1 MNYSPR
7 ALAGSAA
14 QRAVQA
20 RSEFIIRTYGHLL
33 GAVLAFAA
41 CEVFLFT
48 SGLYRPIIG
57 VLMGSGMGWL
67 LVLGGF
73 VLLGGLFRNL
83 AHSVRSLASQ
93 YAGLG
98 AYVVLESI
106 IFVPL
111 LAMAE
116 RYAPGSI
123 RSAALVTVM
132 GFGGL
137 TAVVFTTRRDFSFLG
152 AALRWGFIL
161 ALVAIIAAA
170 IFGFNLGT
178 FFSVAMVG
186 LAGAAVL
193 YDTSNVLHHFS
204 EDSYVAA
211 ALELFASIALMFWYV
226 LRIFIGSNRN

>member
-1 MNYSPR
+1 MNYAPR
-7 ALAGSAA
+7 ALASSAS
-14 QRAVQA
+14 QLAVQA
-20 RSEFIIRTYGHLL
+20 RARFIMRTYGHLL
-33 GAVLAFAA
+33 AAVLAFAA

-57 VLMGSGMGWL
+57 ALMTSGMGWL

-83 AHSVRSLASQ
+83 AQSARSLTTQ
-93 YAGLG
+93 YAGLAG
-98 AYVVLESI
+98 YVVLESI

-116 RYAPGSI
+116 MYAPGAI
-123 RSAALVTVM
+123 KSAALVTMM

-137 TAVVFTTRRDFSFLG
+137 TAVVFTTRKDFSFLG
-152 AALRWGFIL
+152 AAIRWGFIL
-161 ALVAIIAAA
+161 GIVAIIAAA
-170 IFGFNLGT
+170 IFGFSLGT

-193 YDTSNVLHHFS
+193 YDTSNVLHHFP

-211 ALELFASIALMFWYV
+211 ALQLFASIALMFWYV
-226 LRIFIGSNRN
+226 LRLFIGSQRQ